1 MENKTFAQGIN
12 FKRNENAPDFVVG
25 KLTIKA
31 DAAIEFIEKYSKD
44 NWMNLDI
51 KKAKSGKYYIELDTY
66 KATPIENRTDLG
78 PGKYVTAEEFDNNL
92 GGELPF

>member
-1 MENKTFAQGIN
+1 MDNKTFAEGIN
-12 FKRNENAPDFVVG
+12 FKRNDNAPDFVVG

-31 DAAIEFIEKYSKD
+31 DAAIQFIEKFSKD

-66 KATPIENRTDLG
+66 VSNTPKAKTDLG
-78 PGKYVTAEEFDNNL
+78 PGTYKTAEEFDKD
-92 GGELPF
+92 LPF

>member
-1 MENKTFAQGIN
+1 MDNQKTFAEGIN

-31 DAAIEFIEKYSKD
+31 DAAIQFIQKYSKD

-51 KKAKSGKYYIELDTY
+51 KQAKSGKYYIELDTY
-66 KATPIENRTDLG
+66 IKSSIADRKDLG
-78 PGKYVTAEEFDNNL
+78 SGNYKSAKEFD
-92 GGELPF
+92 EEIPF

>member
-1 MENKTFAQGIN
+1 
-12 FKRNENAPDFVVG
+12 VG

-31 DAAIEFIEKYSKD
+31 DAAIQFIEKFSKD

-66 KATPIENRTDLG
+66 QSKPKAEVPEAD
-78 PGKYVTAEEFDNNL
+78 
-92 GGELPF
+92 LPF

>member
-1 MENKTFAQGIN
+1 MDNKTFAEGIN
-12 FKRNENAPDFVVG
+12 FKRNDNAPDFVVG

-31 DAAIEFIEKYSKD
+31 DAAIQFIEKFSKD

-66 KATPIENRTDLG
+66 EVKAKTTEDLG
-78 PGKYVTAEEFDNNL
+78 PGKYKSAKEFDE
-92 GGELPF
+92 GLPF

>member
-1 MENKTFAQGIN
+1 MDNNKIFAEGIN
-12 FKRNENAPDFVVG
+12 FKRNDNAPDFVVG

-31 DAAIEFIEKYSKD
+31 DAAIQFIEKFSKD

-66 KATPIENRTDLG
+66 VANQNKPKVETIDEG
-78 PGKYVTAEEFDNNL
+78 
-92 GGELPF
+92 LPF

>member
-1 MENKTFAQGIN
+1 MESNKTFAEGIN
-12 FKRNENAPDFVVG
+12 FKRNDNAPDFVVG

-31 DAAIEFIEKYSKD
+31 DAAIQFIEKFSKD

-66 KATPIENRTDLG
+66 QATNQSKPKVEVPETDL
-78 PGKYVTAEEFDNNL
+78 
-92 GGELPF
+92 PF

>member
-1 MENKTFAQGIN
+1 MDNNKTFAEGIN
-12 FKRNENAPDFVVG
+12 FKRNDNAPDFVVG

-31 DAAIEFIEKYSKD
+31 DAAIQFIEKFSKD

-66 KATPIENRTDLG
+66 QATTQSKPKVEVPEAD
-78 PGKYVTAEEFDNNL
+78 
-92 GGELPF
+92 LPF

>member
-1 MENKTFAQGIN
+1 MNSTKTFAEGIN
-12 FKRNENAPDFVVG
+12 FKRNDNAPDFVVG

-31 DAAIEFIEKYSKD
+31 DAAIQFIEKFSKD

-66 KATPIENRTDLG
+66 VAIKSSEIKHEIRETTED
-78 PGKYVTAEEFDNNL
+78 
-92 GGELPF
+92 LPF